1 MKVLIVNHF
10 PLEGSGSGVYT
21 KNLAMQLNRMGH
33 DVKVIFPENYRT
45 NEEKFQTHEILFSNG
60 KNKEFDIPF
69 NFPCFTSHPR
79 SNNTFY
85 KLNKDEIELY
95 VSKFKEAI
103 DFEIESFK
111 PDIIHAQHLWI
122 TPYVSSLTDIKYVVT
137 VHGTDLKGFVKDDRY
152 HKYALNGAQS
162 ADKVITISREV
173 DNETK
178 KLYKISDDKRVMIS
192 NGYNKEIFNL
202 EKNNRV
208 EILNN
213 YDIDHITKY
222 LVTFAGKLTH
232 FKGVDV
238 LLKAS
243 KIYEKKLK
251 NDVTTIII
259 GNGELYGELN
269 RLKTELQLQNVF
281 FVGHVNQVELAKL
294 YNVSDV
300 NIVPSRNEPFGL
312 VAIEAMACGAPVIG
326 TNQGG
331 LKDIVTDEV
340 GKLVEVEDD
349 IDLADAIIYELE
361 ERKSSERRIIVNKY
375 VSSKFSLEKSIEKVV
390 EVYKEV
396 CRRNI

>member
-21 KNLAMQLNRMGH
+21 KNLAMQLNKMGH
-33 DVKVIFPENYRT
+33 DVKVIFPENYRIA
-45 NEEKFQTHEILFSNG
+45 EDRFQTHEIIFSNG

-85 KLNKDEIELY
+85 KLNNDEIELY
-95 VSKFKEAI
+95 VNKFKEAI
-103 DFEIESFK
+103 DSEIELFK

-122 TPYVSSLTDIKYVVT
+122 TPYVSSLTGIKYVAT
-137 VHGTDLKGFVKDDRY
+137 VHGTDLKGFVRDERY
-152 HKYALNGAQS
+152 HKYALKGAQF
-162 ADKVITISREV
+162 ADKVITISQEV
-173 DNETK
+173 DKETK
-178 KLYKISDDKRVMIS
+178 DLYKICDDKRVMIF
-192 NGYNKEIFNL
+192 NGYDKEIFNL

-208 EILNN
+208 EILSK
-213 YDIDHITKY
+213 YDINHITKNV
-222 LVTFAGKLTH
+222 VTFAGKLTH

-243 KIYEKKLK
+243 KIYEKKL
-251 NDVTTIII
+251 NYDVTTIII

-269 RLKTELQLQNVF
+269 KLKKELQLQNVYF
-281 FVGHVNQVELAKL
+281 IGHVNQIELAKL

-349 IDLADAIIYELE
+349 IDLADAIVYELQ
-361 ERKSSERRIIVNKY
+361 ERKSSERRIIVNRY
-375 VSSKFSLEKSIEKVV
+375 VRSKFSLEKSIEKVV
-390 EVYKEV
+390 EVYREV
-396 CRRNI
+396 CRRKL